1 MIGEKFR
8 AGKEFF
14 PFLLLSPICYTI
26 AETTGVGINIS
37 KKTFLNIITFSANVA
52 VNLLLCFLLLPIFG
66 VVGAAIASCAS
77 AIVMLLIKT
86 VLGEKYYSCVT
97 SYPKTF
103 SAIAILVGAAVV
115 NWLVSAVLLKY
126 VLNIALFALLAVI
139 YWKEARYLFS
149 FGTGLIREFFKGRKR

>member
-1 MIGEKFR
+1 MGCPEAVITPANTGIKLR
-8 AGKEFF
+8 INTAKSSMT
-14 PFLLLSPICYTI
+14 LLVSTMHSTMGLMM
-26 AETTGVGINIS
+26 
-37 KKTFLNIITFSANVA
+37 
-52 VNLLLCFLLLPIFG
+52 
-66 VVGAAIASCAS
+66 
-77 AIVMLLIKT
+77 MLLIKT